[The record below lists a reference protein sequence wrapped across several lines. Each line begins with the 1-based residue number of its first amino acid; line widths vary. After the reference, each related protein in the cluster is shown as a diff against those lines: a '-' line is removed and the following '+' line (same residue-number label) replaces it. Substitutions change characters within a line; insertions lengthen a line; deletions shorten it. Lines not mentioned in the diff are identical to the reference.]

1 MTQSLLQ
8 RIENHDDARPGF
20 PGEHWLAFGAALAV
34 WLGTRR
40 HPSLVVRVLGSVA
53 GTALV
58 ARSVTGRDVPPQL
71 VRWLPFQRGRRRP
84 GER

>member
-1 MTQSLLQ
+1 MGASA
-8 RIENHDDARPGF
+8 IENFKRTDRTRPNL
-20 PGEHWLAFGAALAV
+20 PGEHWLTLGTALAV

-58 ARSVTGRDVPPQL
+58 ARAATGRQVPPTL
-71 VRWLPFQRGRRRP
+71 KRWLEFDKNGK
-84 GER
+84 